1 MLLNYAP
8 FCALLCIKNT
18 MKTIFHS
25 AASRGHADHGW
36 LNAKHSFSFASWHNP
51 ERIHFGMLRVL
62 NDDIVAGGMGFG
74 KHPHD
79 NMEIITIPLAG
90 SIQHEDS
97 MGFSEVIHA
106 GEVQVMSA
114 GTGIYHSE
122 YNPSPSQELNL
133 FQIWIFPNQ
142 KQVKPRYA
150 QRKYNLTE
158 GAFNELVGPQ
168 HSGVETWIHQ
178 DAWISV
184 GKFSAGAL
192 ANYPIKQAKNGIY
205 LMVIEGSIQ
214 IGEQILQ
221 QKDAIGISDTAQ
233 IEIKVQQ
240 KSKILVIEVPM
251 N

>member
-1 MLLNYAP
+1 M
-8 FCALLCIKNT
+8 
-18 MKTIFHS
+18 MKTVFH
-25 AASRGHADHGW
+25 AANSRGHADHGW

-106 GEVQVMSA
+106 GEVQVLSA

-122 YNPSPSQELNL
+122 YNPSPDQELNL
-133 FQIWIFPNQ
+133 FQIWIFPKQ
-142 KQVKPRYA
+142 KQVEPRYA
-150 QRKYNLTE
+150 QRKYELNEDT
-158 GAFNELVGPQ
+158 FTELVGPEE
-168 HSGVETWIHQ
+168 SGISTWIHQ
-178 DAWISV
+178 DAWLSM
-184 GKFSAGAL
+184 GAFKAGSSQEYQL
-192 ANYPIKQAKNGIY
+192 KKQGNGIY
-205 LMVIEGSIQ
+205 LMLVEGQ
-214 IGEQILQ
+214 IKIGDQLLTQ
-221 QKDAIGISDTAQ
+221 RDAIGISQTNQIQ
-233 IEIKVQQ
+233 IEIEANA
-240 KSKILVIEVPM
+240 KILVIEVPM

>member
-1 MLLNYAP
+1 
-8 FCALLCIKNT
+8 
-18 MKTIFHS
+18 MKTVFHS
-25 AASRGHADHGW
+25 ANSRGHADHGW
-36 LNAKHSFSFASWHNP
+36 LNAKHSFSFASWYNP

-97 MGFSEVIHA
+97 MGFSEVIQA

-122 YNPSPSQELNL
+122 YNPSPNEELNL

-142 KQVKPRYA
+142 KQVAPRYA
-150 QRKYNLTE
+150 QRKYELIN
-158 GAFNELVGPQ
+158 GAFTTLVGPEK
-168 HSGVETWIHQ
+168 SGIATWIHQ
-178 DAWISV
+178 DAWLSMGMFDTDATISYV
-184 GKFSAGAL
+184 LNNPNNGAYIML
-192 ANYPIKQAKNGIY
+192 
-205 LMVIEGSIQ
+205 IEGAIQ
-214 IGEQILQ
+214 IGEQVLQ
-221 QKDAIGISDTAQ
+221 QKDAIGISNTSQ
-233 IEIKVQQ
+233 IEIKIQQ
-240 KSKILVIEVPM
+240 KAKILVIEVPM